1 MSIPATTPIAAGTW
15 LLVAIAVVCNSLA
28 QLMMKRAG
36 VTDAFSWRQWVE
48 PTLLAAVGLYGLS
61 FVLTA
66 LVFARLP
73 LSLASPL
80 MAGAIFVLVSLF
92 SVVFLAE
99 SIGPLRLAGMAC
111 IMVGIVLLAR
121 SA

>member
-1 MSIPATTPIAAGTW
+1 MNAPHANTW
-15 LLVAIAVVCNSLA
+15 LLVAITVVCNALA

-36 VTDAFSWRQWVE
+36 VQDAFNWRHWVE
-48 PTLLAAVGLYGLS
+48 PTLLTAVALYGLS
-61 FVLTA
+61 FILTA

-99 SIGPLRLAGMAC
+99 TIAPLRLAGMAF
-111 IMVGIVLLAR
+111 IVLGIVLLAR

>member
-1 MSIPATTPIAAGTW
+1 MNMPLTSNTW
-15 LLVAIAVVCNSLA
+15 LLVGVTVVCNALA

-36 VTDAFSWRQWVE
+36 ITDAFNWRQWLD
-48 PTLLAAVGLYGLS
+48 PALLAAVALYGLS

-80 MAGAIFVLVSLF
+80 MAGAVFVLVTLF
-92 SVVFLAE
+92 SVIFLAE
-99 SIGPLRLAGMAC
+99 RFGSLRLAGMAC
-111 IMVGIVLLAR
+111 IVLGIVLLAR
-121 SA
+121 SD

>member
-1 MSIPATTPIAAGTW
+1 MNAPQANTW

-36 VTDAFSWRQWVE
+36 VQDAFNWRHWVD
-48 PTLLAAVGLYGLS
+48 PTLLTAVALYGLS
-61 FVLTA
+61 FILTA

-99 SIGPLRLAGMAC
+99 TIAPMRLAGMAF
-111 IMVGIVLLAR
+111 IVLGILLLAR